1 MRPIRRQ
8 PMSDGRARRR
18 SHARLPGTLRQA
30 EQIVRL
36 LTVGFRFQILVAETA
51 DCHDDTHGVAT
62 TVHMKRPLAAFNARD
77 GLGSAEAPA
86 LSVWVDA
93 ADTKNPLMRIVAIA
107 FVDTFDLVAHMPCS
121 CCCGARPPLAR
132 PRHVAASR
140 SQGMRPSKSI
150 VETLKMA

>member
-1 MRPIRRQ
+1 MGAPEGA
-8 PMSDGRARRR
+8 P
-18 SHARLPGTLRQA
+18 
-30 EQIVRL
+30 
-36 LTVGFRFQILVAETA
+36 
-51 DCHDDTHGVAT
+51 THGYRGHSGKLSRLSGCSPSASVFKYLLPTRLTAT